1 MAATRV
7 YGTILFVERSC
18 QNHHQNAFRDGRITI
33 CGEVMKELRFAV
45 RNTFAIF
52 FTYLFIG
59 IAFGILMSD
68 AGYGVLLTT
77 ASSLFIFAG
86 SMQLVMVPMM
96 TSGAS
101 LISLALM
108 AFFINARH
116 IFYGIGFI
124 EKFRRMGWRCPY
136 MIMTLTDETYSVLC
150 SVQYEEGLDED
161 KAAFLIAML
170 DHLYWVFGCFIGAC
184 AGQFLQFDMRGI
196 DFSATAFFLVVVV
209 NQWREYRSRLPFL
222 TAAVCALGFYLLLG
236 REYFLIP
243 TLVTCLAALILLRK
257 PIEEKEG
264 TQKAK
269 GRHA

>member
-1 MAATRV
+1 
-7 YGTILFVERSC
+7 
-18 QNHHQNAFRDGRITI
+18 
-33 CGEVMKELRFAV
+33 MKELRFAV

-68 AGYGVLLTT
+68 AGYGVLLST
-77 ASSLFIFAG
+77 ASALFIFAG

-136 MIMTLTDETYSVLC
+136 MIMALTDETYSVLC

-209 NQWREYRSRLPFL
+209 NQWREHRSRLPFL

-236 REYFLIP
+236 SEYFLIP

-264 TQKAK
+264 TQEEKEAK
-269 GRHA
+269 EGWQETRGGTQEEKVSTPKTREGIKNE